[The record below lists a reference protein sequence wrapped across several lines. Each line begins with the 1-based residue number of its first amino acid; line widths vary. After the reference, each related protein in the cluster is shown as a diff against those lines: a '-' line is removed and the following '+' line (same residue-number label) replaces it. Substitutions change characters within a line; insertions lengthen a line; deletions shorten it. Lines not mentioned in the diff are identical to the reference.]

1 MGNCINACENA
12 MKKQRDVYVDSIEN
26 EKYKKLSLI
35 QKISSQPF
43 YSTLI
48 YLQCQIKKHLKKKKK
63 KIKNYDTTTNII
75 STTTQRKENSS
86 HASTCGKRK
95 TWPTAAI
102 SGSH

>member
-43 YSTLI
+43 Y
-48 YLQCQIKKHLKKKKK
+48 
-63 KIKNYDTTTNII
+63 
-75 STTTQRKENSS
+75 
-86 HASTCGKRK
+86 
-95 TWPTAAI
+95 
-102 SGSH
+102 